1 MATWSALFKK
11 DFRLTRTIFFVGLVI
26 NLLILLLAL
35 VVDIYLF
42 IPLLVG
48 IVFHVFYLPIML
60 FTSLKTEAGQLAPL
74 AA

>member
-35 VVDIYLF
+35 VVDNIPIYTLVSWRLCFMFF
-42 IPLLVG
+42 I
-48 IVFHVFYLPIML
+48 FRSCCLP
-60 FTSLKTEAGQLAPL
+60 A
-74 AA
+74 

>member
-35 VVDIYLF
+35 VGIIPIYT
-42 IPLLVG
+42 LVSWDC
-48 IVFHVFYLPIML
+48 VSCFLSSDHVVY
-60 FTSLKTEAGQLAPL
+60 QLENRGRSATPL